1 MTNMLY
7 FGDNL
12 PVLRER
18 IQDNSVD
25 LVYLDPPFNS
35 AATYNIFFKSPAHQA
50 SEAQTQA
57 FIDSW
62 EWGPAADDALR
73 DILRSASPCRG
84 LIDALHKFL
93 GQSDLMAYLAMMTVR
108 LIELKRVMKP
118 TASMYLHC
126 DPTTGHY
133 LKIILDALFGG
144 GRFRSE
150 IVWRRSNAHNKISK
164 QYGPIHDT
172 ILFYTKG
179 NRFYFSPDRTPYT
192 QQYIENEFTHSDDG
206 GPFAVNNLTAPEK
219 RFGDSGQPWR
229 DYDPSKRNRH
239 WAIPAGLRKQV
250 GEENLAGLTTHQQL
264 DLLDKLGFIV
274 FSRTGRPKY
283 KQYAG
288 DGIVY
293 QDIWAFQ
300 PGTEGILYRADHGID
315 QDVKW
320 LDSEEER
327 IGYPTQKPLGLLK
340 RMIETSS
347 RRGEVILDPFCGC
360 GTAIHAAEQL
370 GREWIGIDI
379 AHAAIQIVEDR
390 LRKHFPKLKVE
401 IHGRPESVE
410 DAAALWGR
418 SPFQFQGW
426 AAWLAGGAPRGAG
439 EEVKKGGDRGVD
451 GETYFKL
458 DATTNGVAIISVKG
472 GRKIGP
478 RDVRELDGARA
489 GHNADLGLFVTL
501 HPPTKEMQRAA
512 DASDDDFQTNVGSF
526 PRIQIRTIAELLEG
540 NQFLTPPLYDTQTAA
555 EATRRS
561 ERATRRKRRKAN
573 VKQRELLLP
582 ITGGGQ
588 ADRDAKPAVPV
599 QTTATRRRRRSS

>member
-1 MTNMLY
+1 MLVHERGE
-7 FGDNL
+7 FGADKR
-12 PVLRER
+12 LRGFR
-18 IQDNSVD
+18 AGG
-25 LVYLDPPFNS
+25 S
-35 AATYNIFFKSPAHQA
+35 AWVA
-50 SEAQTQA
+50 S
-57 FIDSW
+57 
-62 EWGPAADDALR
+62 L
-73 DILRSASPCRG
+73 
-84 LIDALHKFL
+84 
-93 GQSDLMAYLAMMTVR
+93 
-108 LIELKRVMKP
+108 ELKRVMKP

-179 NRFYFSPDRTPYT
+179 NRFYFSPERTPYT
-192 QQYIENEFTHSDDG
+192 QQYIENEFMHSDDG

-250 GEENLAGLTTHQQL
+250 GEENLAGLTTQQQL

-340 RMIETSS
+340 RIIETSS

-410 DAAALWGR
+410 DAAALWQR

-512 DASDDDFQTNVGSF
+512 DASGDDFQTNVGSF

-588 ADRDAKPAVPV
+588 ADHDAKQPAVPTP
-599 QTTATRRRRRSS
+599 TTATRRRRQSS